1 MSIDNPLKRILVV
14 DDSQTVRM
22 KIRKE
27 LEAGGCE
34 VTEAKDGLEA
44 LVRTGSNPPFD
55 LITLDIEMPRMNG
68 FDTCRRL
75 RSPRYAGFVNDDG
88 KANLPIIFITG
99 NDTVEDR
106 KTGFELGAVEFLSK
120 PFSDGEILA
129 TVNKILHVQDVS
141 QRALALVADDSA
153 VAREVASRSLS
164 MEGIHVIEVEDGQQ
178 AYDVI
183 SQKKCELDIV
193 ITDLIM
199 PRMDGIQLCTRIR
212 RELAMPDIPIIV
224 LSSVSELSEIVKV
237 FKAGASDYL
246 VKPYVKEELLA
257 RAGVHIERNRIYRE
271 LREKINLLEAANK
284 KIEVLSTH
292 DPLVGCFNRGY
303 LNTQLQKDLKRSER
317 YGNPLSIIMADI
329 DHFKQVNDVYGHQA
343 GDRVLVNFVKTIDKM
358 IRKDLDWI
366 ARYGGEEFI
375 VVLPDTGLADAT
387 MVAEKLRASVFHS
400 LVGFED
406 NTIQI
411 SASFGLAACGA
422 FEKTSEMAADSL
434 IKTADENL
442 YRAKNNGRNQVA
454 AD

>member
-1 MSIDNPLKRILVV
+1 MSIDNPSKRILVV

-22 KIRKE
+22 KIRRE
-27 LEAGGCE
+27 LEAGGYE
-34 VTEAKDGLEA
+34 VTEARDGLEA
-44 LVRTGSNPPFD
+44 LVRIGSGPPFD

-75 RSPRYAGFVNDDG
+75 RSPRYAGFVDDNRKG
-88 KANLPIIFITG
+88 DVPIIFITG

-129 TVNKILHVQDVS
+129 TINKILHVQDVS

-153 VAREVASRSLS
+153 VARKVASRSLS

-183 SQKKCELDIV
+183 SQKKYELDIV

-199 PRMDGIQLCTRIR
+199 PRMNGMQLCTSIR
-212 RELAMPDIPIIV
+212 GELAMPDIPIIV
-224 LSSVSELSEIVKV
+224 LTGVPDLSEILKV
-237 FKAGASDYL
+237 FKAGATDYL
-246 VKPYVKEELLA
+246 VKPYAKEELLA
-257 RAGVHIERNRIYRE
+257 RVNVHIERSRIYRE
-271 LREKINLLEAANK
+271 LREKIHLLEDANK
-284 KIEVLSTH
+284 KIEVLTTH

-303 LNTQLQKDLKRSER
+303 LNSQLQKDLKRSER

-329 DHFKQVNDVYGHQA
+329 DHFKHINDVYGHQA
-343 GDRVLVNFVKTIDKM
+343 GDRVLVNFVKTMDKM
-358 IRKDLDWI
+358 IRRDLDWI

-375 VVLPDTGLADAT
+375 VVLPDTGLAGAT
-387 MVAEKLRASVFHS
+387 IVAEKLRASVFDS
-400 LVGFED
+400 RVDFEG

-411 SASFGLAACGA
+411 SASFGLAARGA
-422 FEKTSEMAADSL
+422 FGKTPEMTADSL
-434 IKTADENL
+434 IKIADENL
-442 YRAKNNGRNQVA
+442 YRAKNNGRNQVVA
-454 AD
+454 G